1 MAGMLAI
8 GFLAATAQAT
18 AAPSGECAST
28 PPPGATGATTTA
40 YSDLLRAVPLS
51 PFYSELVRLHGA
63 PLRCAAQAS
72 ESDLTITYS
81 FAHGARLVVHTT
93 PSIEFAEHR
102 IEMRAISQ
110 AKALELLEAQ
120 ERADYGESMC
130 GIAWKA
136 PPEAVTAT
144 DGSRGVAYHGD
155 TCNCQ
160 ARILRGRKGVTLLLR
175 SAC

>member
-1 MAGMLAI
+1 MLAV

-18 AAPSGECAST
+18 AAPSGQCAST

-40 YSDLLRAVPLS
+40 YSDLLRTVPLS
-51 PFYSELVRLHGA
+51 PFYAELVRLHGA
-63 PLRCAAQAS
+63 PLGCSAQAT
-72 ESDLTITYS
+72 ENDLTISYS
-81 FAHGARLVVHTT
+81 FARGARLVVHTT
-93 PSIEFAEHR
+93 PAIEFAEHR
-102 IEMRAISQ
+102 LELRAISRT
-110 AKALELLEAQ
+110 KALELLEAE

-144 DGSRGVAYHGD
+144 DGSHGFAYHGD

-160 ARILRGRKGVTLLLR
+160 ARILRGKKGVTLLLR